1 MPRHTNDPK
10 PPKQPKPPKK
20 RKERPTDPKPLSSP
34 THVIQALKKEEDPK

>member
-20 RKERPTDPKPLSSP
+20 RNRPTDPKPLSP
-34 THVIQALKKEEDPK
+34 PILIPALKKEEDPK